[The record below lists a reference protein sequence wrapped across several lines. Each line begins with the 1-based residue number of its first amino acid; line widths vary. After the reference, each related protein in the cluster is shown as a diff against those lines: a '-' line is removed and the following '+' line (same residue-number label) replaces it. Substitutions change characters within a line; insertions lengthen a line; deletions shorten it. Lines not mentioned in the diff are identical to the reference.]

1 MNKRSII
8 YILGWVLI
16 VDAVAMQIGTITSL
30 IYGEKEAWYFVITGV
45 VSAILGVLAIKVKKP
60 KNMVLYQKAGFAS
73 TALSW
78 ILLSLVGCM
87 PFWLSG
93 EIPSFIDAFYETVSG
108 ITTTGAT
115 ILNDV
120 EALSKGMLM
129 WRSFLHWLGG
139 MGVIVFLLAIIPKL
153 GGQQNIFLMKAESPG
168 PIIGKAVPRMRNYA
182 TMLYGIY
189 ITLTALEFILLLF
202 GGLNVFE
209 AINTSFSTAG
219 TGGFGI
225 YNSNAAA
232 FESYYVQ
239 TVIAVFMLL
248 FGINFSVYLCLIA
261 RKFKQSLKFEEL
273 WIYLGIVAV
282 STAIIAFNI
291 SSIYKP
297 YDAFH
302 QSFFY
307 VSSIISTTG
316 FGLTDVNK
324 WPELS
329 KTVIIILTFIGASAG
344 STGGGFKI
352 SRIILLFKEVRK
364 EFSLL
369 VHPRNVKLVKMDGK
383 AVNHDIMRTTSMYL
397 VLYIGVFAISFL
409 LVSIDNMDF
418 TTSFTA
424 VAANLNNTGPGLGAV
439 GPVGNYADFSILS
452 KIYEHIYRNTHI
464 QHYVY
469 YNTVACVRPF
479 VYQTAQQN
487 YRKGNYSLDYN
498 CLPKIV

>member
-30 IYGEKEAWYFVITGV
+30 IYGEKEAWYFVLTGV

-232 FESYYVQ
+232 FDSYYVQ

-248 FGINFSVYLCLIA
+248 FGINSSVYLCLIA

-273 WIYLGIVAV
+273 WIYLGIVAA

-424 VAANLNNTGPGLGAV
+424 VAANLNNTGPGLGAA

-452 KIYEHIYRNTHI
+452 KIVFIFDMLAGRLEIYPLLLLF
-464 QHYVY
+464 
-469 YNTVACVRPF
+469 APS
-479 VYQTAQQN
+479 AW
-487 YRKGNYSLDYN
+487 KKS
-498 CLPKIV
+498 

>member
-16 VDAVAMQIGTITSL
+16 VEAVAMQIGTITSL
-30 IYGEKEAWYFVITGV
+30 IYGEKEAWYFVLTGV
-45 VSAILGVLAIKVKKP
+45 VSAILGVLAVKVKKP
-60 KNMVLYQKAGFAS
+60 KNMVLYQKAGFAA

-78 ILLSLVGCM
+78 ILLSLAGCM

-232 FESYYVQ
+232 FDSYYVQ
-239 TVIAVFMLL
+239 MVIAVFMLL
-248 FGINFSVYLCLIA
+248 FGVNFSVYLCLIA

-273 WIYLGIVAV
+273 WIYLGIVAA

-307 VSSIISTTG
+307 VTSIISTTG

-383 AVNHDIMRTTSMYL
+383 TVNHDIMRTTSMYL

-439 GPVGNYADFSILS
+439 GPIGNYADFSILS
-452 KIYEHIYRNTHI
+452 KIVFIFDMLAGRLELYPLLLLF
-464 QHYVY
+464 
-469 YNTVACVRPF
+469 APS
-479 VYQTAQQN
+479 AW
-487 YRKGNYSLDYN
+487 KKS
-498 CLPKIV
+498 

>member
-30 IYGEKEAWYFVITGV
+30 IYGEKEAWYFVLTGV

-153 GGQQNIFLMKAESPG
+153 GGQQSIFLMKAESPG

-232 FESYYVQ
+232 FDSYYVQ

-261 RKFKQSLKFEEL
+261 RKFKQSLKFEDL

-452 KIYEHIYRNTHI
+452 KIVFIFDMLAGRLEIYPLLLLF
-464 QHYVY
+464 
-469 YNTVACVRPF
+469 APS
-479 VYQTAQQN
+479 AW
-487 YRKGNYSLDYN
+487 KKS
-498 CLPKIV
+498 

>member
-30 IYGEKEAWYFVITGV
+30 IYGEKEAWYFVLTGV

-189 ITLTALEFILLLF
+189 IILTALEFILLLF

-232 FESYYVQ
+232 FDSYYVQ

-424 VAANLNNTGPGLGAV
+424 GAANLNNTGPGLGAV

-452 KIYEHIYRNTHI
+452 KIVFIFDMLAGRLEIYPLLLLF
-464 QHYVY
+464 
-469 YNTVACVRPF
+469 APS
-479 VYQTAQQN
+479 AW
-487 YRKGNYSLDYN
+487 KKS
-498 CLPKIV
+498 

>member
-16 VDAVAMQIGTITSL
+16 VEAVAMQIGTITSL
-30 IYGEKEAWYFVITGV
+30 IYGEKEAWYFVLTGV
-45 VSAILGVLAIKVKKP
+45 VSAILGVLAVKVKKP
-60 KNMVLYQKAGFAS
+60 KNMVLYQKAGFAA

-93 EIPSFIDAFYETVSG
+93 EIPHFIDAFYETVSG
-108 ITTTGAT
+108 FTTTGST

-232 FESYYVQ
+232 FDSYYVQ

-452 KIYEHIYRNTHI
+452 KIVFIFDMLAGRLEIYPLLLLF
-464 QHYVY
+464 
-469 YNTVACVRPF
+469 APS
-479 VYQTAQQN
+479 AW
-487 YRKGNYSLDYN
+487 KKS
-498 CLPKIV
+498 

>member
-30 IYGEKEAWYFVITGV
+30 IYGEKEAWYFVLTGV

-87 PFWLSG
+87 PFWVSG

-189 ITLTALEFILLLF
+189 IILTALEFILLLF

-232 FESYYVQ
+232 FDSYYVQ

-452 KIYEHIYRNTHI
+452 KIVFIFDMLAGRLEIYPLLLLF
-464 QHYVY
+464 
-469 YNTVACVRPF
+469 APS
-479 VYQTAQQN
+479 AW
-487 YRKGNYSLDYN
+487 KKS
-498 CLPKIV
+498 

>member
-16 VDAVAMQIGTITSL
+16 VEAVAMQIGTITSL
-30 IYGEKEAWYFVITGV
+30 IYGEKEAWYFVLTGV

-232 FESYYVQ
+232 FDSYYVQ

-397 VLYIGVFAISFL
+397 VLYIGVFALSFL

-452 KIYEHIYRNTHI
+452 KIVFIFDMLAGRLEIYPLLLLF
-464 QHYVY
+464 
-469 YNTVACVRPF
+469 APS
-479 VYQTAQQN
+479 AW
-487 YRKGNYSLDYN
+487 KKS
-498 CLPKIV
+498 

>member
-16 VDAVAMQIGTITSL
+16 VESVAMQIGTVTSL
-30 IYGEKEAWYFVITGV
+30 IYGEKEAIYFVATGV
-45 VSAILGVLAIKVKKP
+45 VCAILGVLAVKVKKP
-60 KNMVLYQKAGFAS
+60 KNMVLYQKAGFAA

-78 ILLSLVGCM
+78 ILLSLAGCM

-93 EIPSFIDAFYETVSG
+93 EIPHFIDAFYETVSG
-108 ITTTGAT
+108 FTTTGST

-189 ITLTALEFILLLF
+189 IILTALEFILLLF

-232 FESYYVQ
+232 FDSYYVQ
-239 TVIAVFMLL
+239 MVIAVFMLL
-248 FGINFSVYLCLIA
+248 FGVNFSVYLCLIA

-452 KIYEHIYRNTHI
+452 KIVFIFDMLAGRLEIYPLLLLF
-464 QHYVY
+464 
-469 YNTVACVRPF
+469 APS
-479 VYQTAQQN
+479 AW
-487 YRKGNYSLDYN
+487 KKS
-498 CLPKIV
+498 

>member
-16 VDAVAMQIGTITSL
+16 VEAVAMQIGTITSL
-30 IYGEKEAWYFVITGV
+30 IYGEKEAWYFVLTGV
-45 VSAILGVLAIKVKKP
+45 VSAILGVLAVKVKKP
-60 KNMVLYQKAGFAS
+60 KNMVLYQKAGFAA

-78 ILLSLVGCM
+78 ILLSLAGCM

-93 EIPSFIDAFYETVSG
+93 EIPHFIDAFYETVSG
-108 ITTTGAT
+108 FTTTGST

-225 YNSNAAA
+225 YNANAAA
-232 FESYYVQ
+232 FDSYYVQ

-307 VSSIISTTG
+307 VTSIISTTG

-329 KTVIIILTFIGASAG
+329 KTVIIIITFIGASAG

-452 KIYEHIYRNTHI
+452 KIVFIFDMLAGRLEIYPLLLLF
-464 QHYVY
+464 
-469 YNTVACVRPF
+469 APS
-479 VYQTAQQN
+479 AW
-487 YRKGNYSLDYN
+487 KKS
-498 CLPKIV
+498 

>member
-30 IYGEKEAWYFVITGV
+30 IYGEKEAWYFVLTGV

-189 ITLTALEFILLLF
+189 IILTALEFILLLF

-232 FESYYVQ
+232 FDSYYVQ
-239 TVIAVFMLL
+239 MVIAVFMLL
-248 FGINFSVYLCLIA
+248 FGVNFSVYLCLIA

-273 WIYLGIVAV
+273 WIYLGIVAA

-452 KIYEHIYRNTHI
+452 KIVFIFDMLAGRLELYPLLLLF
-464 QHYVY
+464 
-469 YNTVACVRPF
+469 APS
-479 VYQTAQQN
+479 AW
-487 YRKGNYSLDYN
+487 KKS
-498 CLPKIV
+498 

>member
-30 IYGEKEAWYFVITGV
+30 IYGEKEAWYFVLTGV

-120 EALSKGMLM
+120 EAISKGMLM

-189 ITLTALEFILLLF
+189 IILTALEFILLLF

-232 FESYYVQ
+232 FDSYYVQ
-239 TVIAVFMLL
+239 TVIAVFMFL

-383 AVNHDIMRTTSMYL
+383 TVNHDIMRTTSMYL

-452 KIYEHIYRNTHI
+452 KIVFIFDMLAGRLEIYPLLLLF
-464 QHYVY
+464 
-469 YNTVACVRPF
+469 APS
-479 VYQTAQQN
+479 AW
-487 YRKGNYSLDYN
+487 KKS
-498 CLPKIV
+498 

>member
-30 IYGEKEAWYFVITGV
+30 IYGEKEAWYFVLTGV

-232 FESYYVQ
+232 FDSYYVQ

-452 KIYEHIYRNTHI
+452 KIVFIFDMLAGRLEIYPLLLLFAPSAWN
-464 QHYVY
+464 
-469 YNTVACVRPF
+469 
-479 VYQTAQQN
+479 
-487 YRKGNYSLDYN
+487 KS
-498 CLPKIV
+498 

>member
-16 VDAVAMQIGTITSL
+16 VEAVAMQIGTITSL
-30 IYGEKEAWYFVITGV
+30 IYGEKEAWYFVLTGV

-307 VSSIISTTG
+307 VTSIISTTG

-383 AVNHDIMRTTSMYL
+383 TVNHDIMRTTSMYL
-397 VLYIGVFAISFL
+397 VLYIGVFALSFL

-452 KIYEHIYRNTHI
+452 KIVFIFDMLAGRLEIYPLLLLF
-464 QHYVY
+464 
-469 YNTVACVRPF
+469 APS
-479 VYQTAQQN
+479 AW
-487 YRKGNYSLDYN
+487 KKS
-498 CLPKIV
+498 

>member
-30 IYGEKEAWYFVITGV
+30 IYGEKEAWYFVLTGV

-232 FESYYVQ
+232 FDSYYVQ

-273 WIYLGIVAV
+273 WIYLGIVAF

-452 KIYEHIYRNTHI
+452 KIVFIFDMLAGRLEIYPLLLLF
-464 QHYVY
+464 
-469 YNTVACVRPF
+469 APS
-479 VYQTAQQN
+479 AW
-487 YRKGNYSLDYN
+487 KKS
-498 CLPKIV
+498 

>member
-16 VDAVAMQIGTITSL
+16 VEAVAMQIGTITSL
-30 IYGEKEAWYFVITGV
+30 IYGEKEAWYFVLIGV

-153 GGQQNIFLMKAESPG
+153 GGQQSIFLMKAESPG

-189 ITLTALEFILLLF
+189 IILTALEFILLLF

-307 VSSIISTTG
+307 VTSIISTTG

-452 KIYEHIYRNTHI
+452 KIVFIFDMLAGRLEIYPLLLLF
-464 QHYVY
+464 
-469 YNTVACVRPF
+469 APS
-479 VYQTAQQN
+479 AW
-487 YRKGNYSLDYN
+487 KKS
-498 CLPKIV
+498 

>member
-30 IYGEKEAWYFVITGV
+30 IYGEKEAWYFVLTGV

-153 GGQQNIFLMKAESPG
+153 GGQQSIFLMKAESPG

-189 ITLTALEFILLLF
+189 IILTALEFILLLL

-232 FESYYVQ
+232 FDSYYVQ

-452 KIYEHIYRNTHI
+452 KIVFIFDMLAGRLEIYPLLLLF
-464 QHYVY
+464 
-469 YNTVACVRPF
+469 APS
-479 VYQTAQQN
+479 AW
-487 YRKGNYSLDYN
+487 KKS
-498 CLPKIV
+498 

>member
-16 VDAVAMQIGTITSL
+16 VESVAMQIGTVTSL
-30 IYGEKEAWYFVITGV
+30 IYGEKEAIFFVATGV
-45 VSAILGVLAIKVKKP
+45 VCAILGVLAVKVKKP
-60 KNMVLYQKAGFAS
+60 KNMVLYQKAGFAA

-78 ILLSLVGCM
+78 ILLSLAGCM

-93 EIPSFIDAFYETVSG
+93 EIPHFIDAFYETVSG
-108 ITTTGAT
+108 FTTTGST

-189 ITLTALEFILLLF
+189 IILTALEFILLLF

-225 YNSNAAA
+225 YNSNASA
-232 FESYYVQ
+232 FDSYYVQ
-239 TVIAVFMLL
+239 MVIAVFMLL
-248 FGINFSVYLCLIA
+248 FGVNFSVYLCLIA

-307 VSSIISTTG
+307 VTSIISTTG

-324 WPELS
+324 WPEFS
-329 KTVIIILTFIGASAG
+329 KTIIIILTFIGASAG

-383 AVNHDIMRTTSMYL
+383 TVNHDIMRTTSMYL

-452 KIYEHIYRNTHI
+452 KIVFIFDMLAGRLEIYPLLLLF
-464 QHYVY
+464 
-469 YNTVACVRPF
+469 APS
-479 VYQTAQQN
+479 AW
-487 YRKGNYSLDYN
+487 KKS
-498 CLPKIV
+498 

>member
-30 IYGEKEAWYFVITGV
+30 IYGEKEAWYFVLTGV
-45 VSAILGVLAIKVKKP
+45 VSTILGVLAIKVKKP

-168 PIIGKAVPRMRNYA
+168 PIIGKAVPRMRSYA

-189 ITLTALEFILLLF
+189 IILTALEFILLLF

-232 FESYYVQ
+232 FDSYYVQ

-352 SRIILLFKEVRK
+352 SRIIMLFKEVRK

-452 KIYEHIYRNTHI
+452 KIVFIFDMLAGRLEIYPLLLLF
-464 QHYVY
+464 
-469 YNTVACVRPF
+469 APS
-479 VYQTAQQN
+479 AW
-487 YRKGNYSLDYN
+487 KKS
-498 CLPKIV
+498 

>member
-16 VDAVAMQIGTITSL
+16 VESVAMQIGTVTSL
-30 IYGEKEAWYFVITGV
+30 IYGEKEAIFFVATGV
-45 VSAILGVLAIKVKKP
+45 VCAILGVLAVKVKKP
-60 KNMVLYQKAGFAS
+60 KNMVLYQKAGFAA

-78 ILLSLVGCM
+78 ILLSLAGCM

-93 EIPSFIDAFYETVSG
+93 EIPHFIDAFYETVSG
-108 ITTTGAT
+108 FTTTGST

-168 PIIGKAVPRMRNYA
+168 PIIGKSVPRMRNYA

-189 ITLTALEFILLLF
+189 IILTALEFILLLF

-232 FESYYVQ
+232 FDSYYVQ
-239 TVIAVFMLL
+239 MVIAVFMLL
-248 FGINFSVYLCLIA
+248 FGVNFSVYLCLIA

-307 VSSIISTTG
+307 VTSIISTTG

-324 WPELS
+324 WSELS
-329 KTVIIILTFIGASAG
+329 KTIIIILTFIGASAG

-452 KIYEHIYRNTHI
+452 KIVFIFDMLAGRLEIYPLLLLF
-464 QHYVY
+464 
-469 YNTVACVRPF
+469 APS
-479 VYQTAQQN
+479 AW
-487 YRKGNYSLDYN
+487 KKS
-498 CLPKIV
+498 

>member
-16 VDAVAMQIGTITSL
+16 VESVSMQIGTITAL
-30 IYGEKEAWYFVITGV
+30 IYGEKEAFYFVATGIV
-45 VSAILGVLAIKVKKP
+45 CAIFGILAVKVKKP
-60 KNMVLYQKAGFAS
+60 KNMVLYQKAGFAA

-78 ILLSLVGCM
+78 ILLSLAGCM

-93 EIPSFIDAFYETVSG
+93 EIPSFIDAFFETVSG
-108 ITTTGAT
+108 FTTTGST

-202 GGLNVFE
+202 GGLTVFE

-232 FESYYVQ
+232 FDSYYVQ

-248 FGINFSVYLCLIA
+248 FGVNFSVYLCFIA

-291 SSIYKP
+291 SSIYSP
-297 YDAFH
+297 YDSFH

-307 VSSIISTTG
+307 VTSIISTTG

-383 AVNHDIMRTTSMYL
+383 TVNHDIMRTTSMYL
-397 VLYIGVFAISFL
+397 VLYIGVFALSFL

-424 VAANLNNTGPGLGAV
+424 VAASLNNTGPGLGAV

-452 KIYEHIYRNTHI
+452 KIVFIFDMLAGRLELYPLLLLFSPS
-464 QHYVY
+464 
-469 YNTVACVRPF
+469 AW
-479 VYQTAQQN
+479 
-487 YRKGNYSLDYN
+487 KKS
-498 CLPKIV
+498 

>member
-16 VDAVAMQIGTITSL
+16 VEAVAMQIGTITSL
-30 IYGEKEAWYFVITGV
+30 IYGEKEAWYFVLIGV

-78 ILLSLVGCM
+78 ILLSIVGCM

-93 EIPSFIDAFYETVSG
+93 GIPSFIDAFYETVSG

-232 FESYYVQ
+232 FDSYYVQ

-452 KIYEHIYRNTHI
+452 KIVFIFDMLAGRLEIYPLLLLF
-464 QHYVY
+464 
-469 YNTVACVRPF
+469 APS
-479 VYQTAQQN
+479 AW
-487 YRKGNYSLDYN
+487 KKS
-498 CLPKIV
+498 

>member
-30 IYGEKEAWYFVITGV
+30 IYGEKEAWYFVLTGV

-232 FESYYVQ
+232 FDSYYVQ

-261 RKFKQSLKFEEL
+261 RKFKQSFKFEEL

-452 KIYEHIYRNTHI
+452 KIVFIFDMLAGRLEIYPLLLLF
-464 QHYVY
+464 
-469 YNTVACVRPF
+469 APS
-479 VYQTAQQN
+479 AW
-487 YRKGNYSLDYN
+487 KKS
-498 CLPKIV
+498 

>member
-30 IYGEKEAWYFVITGV
+30 IYGEKEAWYFVLTGV

-153 GGQQNIFLMKAESPG
+153 GGQQSIFLMKAESPG

-232 FESYYVQ
+232 FDSYYVQ

-282 STAIIAFNI
+282 STTIIAFNI

-452 KIYEHIYRNTHI
+452 KIVFIFDMLAGRLEIYPLLLLF
-464 QHYVY
+464 
-469 YNTVACVRPF
+469 APS
-479 VYQTAQQN
+479 AW
-487 YRKGNYSLDYN
+487 KKS
-498 CLPKIV
+498 

>member
-16 VDAVAMQIGTITSL
+16 VEAVAMQIGTITSL
-30 IYGEKEAWYFVITGV
+30 IYGEKEAWYFVLTGV

-153 GGQQNIFLMKAESPG
+153 GGQQSIFLMKAESPG

-189 ITLTALEFILLLF
+189 IILTALEFILLLF

-232 FESYYVQ
+232 FDSYYVQ
-239 TVIAVFMLL
+239 MVIAVFMLL

-452 KIYEHIYRNTHI
+452 KIVFIFDMLAGRLEIYPLLLLF
-464 QHYVY
+464 
-469 YNTVACVRPF
+469 APS
-479 VYQTAQQN
+479 AW
-487 YRKGNYSLDYN
+487 KKS
-498 CLPKIV
+498 

>member
-30 IYGEKEAWYFVITGV
+30 IYGEKEAWYFVLTGV

-232 FESYYVQ
+232 FDSYYVQ
-239 TVIAVFMLL
+239 MVIAVFMLL
-248 FGINFSVYLCLIA
+248 FGVNFSVYLCLIA

-383 AVNHDIMRTTSMYL
+383 TVNHDIMRTTSMYL

-452 KIYEHIYRNTHI
+452 KIVFIFDMLAGRLEIYPLLLLF
-464 QHYVY
+464 
-469 YNTVACVRPF
+469 APS
-479 VYQTAQQN
+479 AW
-487 YRKGNYSLDYN
+487 KKS
-498 CLPKIV
+498 